1 MTSRKPDYSR
11 LKDLAKVSITYCNLC
26 GIPYEV
32 SEAGDVTWSYAG
44 DNKSITV
51 YNSNSPFHLWCQT
64 YAEIH
69 RKRPFPEDVVITKQT
84 ALTLLEKMELLIEE
98 KQKELKKN

>member
-1 MTSRKPDYSR
+1 MKRKPDYSR
-11 LKDLAKVSITYCNLC
+11 LKDLASVSTAYCELY

-44 DNKSITV
+44 GRKSITV
-51 YNSNSPFHLWCQT
+51 YNARSPLTTWCHS

-69 RKRPFPEDVVITKQT
+69 RKRPFPDDVIITKQT

-98 KQKELKKN
+98 KQKELKEN